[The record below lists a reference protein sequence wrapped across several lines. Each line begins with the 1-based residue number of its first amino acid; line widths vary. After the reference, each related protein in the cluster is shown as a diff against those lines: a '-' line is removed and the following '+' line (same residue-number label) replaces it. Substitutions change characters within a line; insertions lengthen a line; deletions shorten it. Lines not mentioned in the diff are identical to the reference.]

1 MKISLVVQAP
11 GIFPSAPLAVLSGTF
26 AHGLQKAASLG
37 VDGLELAVVDPE
49 SLDALAIKEQMA
61 SCRLAVSAV
70 SSAGLRMATGSSLL
84 HRDAEISRN
93 AIGRLNELIR
103 FAAQVQAPLVT
114 IGSFKGMRGWVEG
127 NGWESLR
134 DILKDAASTAMR
146 LGVRLVIEPL
156 NRTNRL
162 QPGIHRSL
170 LGYRG
175 GNRDSEGANRLIQA

>member
-26 AHGLQKAASLG
+26 AHRLRKAASLG

-127 NGWESLR
+127 NGWEIPPR
-134 DILKDAASTAMR
+134 HTQGCCVNGDEAGRKARHRTA
-146 LGVRLVIEPL
+146 
-156 NRTNRL
+156 
-162 QPGIHRSL
+162 QPNKSSPARYSSKLTWVSGR
-170 LGYRG
+170 
-175 GNRDSEGANRLIQA
+175 Q